1 MLSAGDCPASV
12 TGEEAE
18 HARRRS
24 ETRKSQK
31 QSVLGPSL
39 RCSDR
44 SELFK
49 QIFQC
54 IIGMKMIELQLQ
66 LYGLRHRMA
75 LKVVREACS
84 FQPVPL
90 HNLSYR

>member
-31 QSVLGPSL
+31 QSVLDPGL
-39 RCSDR
+39 RCWDR
-44 SELFK
+44 SELFNRSSNA
-49 QIFQC
+49 
-54 IIGMKMIELQLQ
+54 G
-66 LYGLRHRMA
+66 GLEDWNKGGLFISA
-75 LKVVREACS
+75 NPTA
-84 FQPVPL
+84 
-90 HNLSYR
+90 